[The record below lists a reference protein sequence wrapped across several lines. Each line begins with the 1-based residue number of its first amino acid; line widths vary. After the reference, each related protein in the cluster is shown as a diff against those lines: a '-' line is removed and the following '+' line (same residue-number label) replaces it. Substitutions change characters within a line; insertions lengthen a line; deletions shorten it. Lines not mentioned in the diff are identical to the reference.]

1 MSGENRVSAN
11 SGKND
16 HEQNPQ
22 GKISPE
28 LVRRVAE
35 LVYRM
40 LRHDLQLERE
50 RARISSN
57 GRTGGFRG

>member
-1 MSGENRVSAN
+1 MPRENRVSAN
-11 SGKND
+11 NSKND
-16 HEQNPQ
+16 QKQNPQ

-35 LVYRM
+35 QVYRM
-40 LRHDLQLERE
+40 LRNDLQLERE